1 MISLRK
7 MREQREA
14 ATLQYAREVLI
25 ADNMRRDDQ
34 VRRIAE
40 LLYDELTGK
49 NSGVEHRMREFED
62 NAALADVWLPPR
74 DMWKDRDEKVYVLL
88 READY
93 LGYEVHRRTPDR
105 WGLANRLAEKVMKR
119 LENDED

>member
-7 MREQREA
+7 MRDQREA
-14 ATLQYAREVLI
+14 ANLQHAKSALI
-25 ADNMRRDDQ
+25 AENMRRDDQ

-49 NSGVEHRMREFED
+49 NPGVPLLMREFEE
-62 NAALADVWLPPR
+62 NAALADVVLPHPEK
-74 DMWKDRDEKVYVLL
+74 WQDRDEKLYELL
-88 READY
+88 KDADY
-93 LGYEVHRRTPDR
+93 LGYEVHRKTPDR

-119 LENDED
+119 LENDET